1 MCSRYLNTAMLIVV
15 TLVAGCAT
23 TQQLVIKAD
32 MAYATAV
39 FALDDA
45 EYAACHP
52 PTVSLPVDTCNQLD
66 AKIGQALKDVQRVTL
81 AVQKTPSVVPVD
93 LPSLLTDLNNIQG
106 ILVSL
111 PHMPI
116 VTTLATKTAD
126 ANAKAITLLAKI
138 GGK

>member
-1 MCSRYLNTAMLIVV
+1 MCSRYLNVAMLLGVV
-15 TLVAGCAT
+15 GLAACAT

-45 EYAACHP
+45 EYAECHP
-52 PTVSLPVDTCNQLD
+52 PVSLSVDTCNQLD
-66 AKIGQALKDVQRVTL
+66 AKIGQALVDVKRVTL
-81 AVQKTPSVVPVD
+81 AVQKTPGALPVD

-106 ILVSL
+106 ILVAL

-126 ANAKAITLLAKI
+126 ANAKAIALLTKI